1 MRCTT
6 TQFSCQSPILISP
19 LKSVRRRKLSCTF
32 IGFASEFHPR
42 FVIVSPLSLSLSTTH
57 ENPVKLT
64 LITEEAARIRTKEK
78 KNQSKKK
85 GRKTRWMPS
94 SISFQNPRRP
104 CSSISRHRPAF
115 HGWRRWWDR
124 PPQRPNKEEKKK
136 KDGKSLRRYRHR
148 FRRGFPSSTQQPLLG
163 GRVGR
168 VVFFFRSILFF
179 LFFYWLSSSVG
190 AFRNWRRND
199 PADGYWWWSG
209 GIRRITRR
217 SGSPRR
223 WLTGSLSLS
232 LSLFSPFFFFG
243 AVVVVV
249 VVASSLFFCR
259 GRGLLMAHQMGRG
272 LARSST
278 WRNEFLDSSLPTTKW
293 LKLRW
298 IDLESMGKS
307 RFLFFFF

>member
-1 MRCTT
+1 
-6 TQFSCQSPILISP
+6 
-19 LKSVRRRKLSCTF
+19 
-32 IGFASEFHPR
+32 
-42 FVIVSPLSLSLSTTH
+42 
-57 ENPVKLT
+57 
-64 LITEEAARIRTKEK
+64 
-78 KNQSKKK
+78 
-85 GRKTRWMPS
+85 MPS

-115 HGWRRWWDR
+115 HGCRRWWDR
-124 PPQRPNKEEKKK
+124 PPQRPNEEEKKRK
-136 KDGKSLRRYRHR
+136 TESRFVDIVIGFDEDFHR
-148 FRRGFPSSTQQPLLG
+148 PHSS
-163 GRVGR
+163 RCWADES
-168 VVFFFRSILFF
+168 VVWFFFSLDFFF

-307 RFLFFFF
+307 RFLFFL